1 LEDADAHRSRPRAG
15 SIERVLADMP
25 ELTNYQ

>member
-1 LEDADAHRSRPRAG
+1 LEAADAHRSAPRAG

-25 ELTNYQ
+25 ELTHHQ